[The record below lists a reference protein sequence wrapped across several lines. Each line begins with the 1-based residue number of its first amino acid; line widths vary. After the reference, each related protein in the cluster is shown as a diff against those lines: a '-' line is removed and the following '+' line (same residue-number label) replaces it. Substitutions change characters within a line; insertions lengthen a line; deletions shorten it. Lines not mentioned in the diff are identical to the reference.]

1 MISEG
6 DSVPKFEAIDA
17 NGTKVKSTD
26 FKGKKHVIYFYPKDF
41 TPGCT
46 TEADEFSK
54 DYKKFQKEGIEVIG
68 VSPDDVESHKK
79 FCDKMGIKFPLLA
92 DADKEISQKFGVWG
106 KKKFMGH
113 EYMGVFRSTFLVN
126 QKGKIFKIYPKVKPS
141 GHSKE
146 VLKDFLNV
154 NKN

>member
-6 DSVPKFEAIDA
+6 ESVPKFEAVDA
-17 NGTKVKSTD
+17 KGKKVKSTD

-54 DYKKFQKEGIEVIG
+54 DYKQFQKEGIEVIG
-68 VSPDDVESHKK
+68 VSPDDVDSHKK

-92 DADKEISQKFGVWG
+92 DVDKEISQKFGVWG
-106 KKKFMGH
+106 KKNFMGR
-113 EYMGVFRSTFLVN
+113 EYMGVNRSTFLVN
-126 QKGKIFKIYPKVKPS
+126 EKGKIFKIYPKVKPA
-141 GHSKE
+141 GHSKQ
-146 VLKDFLNV
+146 VLEDFSNLN
-154 NKN
+154 